1 MQRCL
6 QSSMHLPLLE
16 PMVVLKGC
24 NLSFALLSFSG
35 EANASD
41 QEMEF

>member
-1 MQRCL
+1 MLHAPCF
-6 QSSMHLPLLE
+6 HKLLE

-24 NLSFALLSFSG
+24 NLSFALLSCSG

-41 QEMEF
+41 QEMVF

>member
-1 MQRCL
+1 ML
-6 QSSMHLPLLE
+6 QAPCFHKLLE

-24 NLSFALLSFSG
+24 NLRFVIQSCSG

-41 QEMEF
+41 QEMVF